1 MARHRII
8 HHHHHITIA
17 ITKHLSLTLPQAAMA
32 AMTLALCA
40 FALFLCAS
48 HGRRRITRW
57 RRHWS
62 YGFVPDPVI
71 QLENHHG
78 AMLVDSGVDDGGSS
92 MFSMEQSGI
101 NPVWKKNILMGGK
114 CQLPDFSGV
123 IIYDSDGN
131 HVVPPSNRNRPM
143 LTWK

>member
-1 MARHRII
+1 
-8 HHHHHITIA
+8 
-17 ITKHLSLTLPQAAMA
+17 MA
-32 AMTLALCA
+32 AMTVALCA

-48 HGRRRITRW
+48 HGRRRRRW
-57 RRHWS
+57 RSSHWS

-71 QLENHHG
+71 QLENPG
-78 AMLVDSGVDDGGSS
+78 AMMLAGSGGLDGDHCDDGGSS
-92 MFSMEQSGI
+92 MFSREQSGM

-131 HVVPPSNRNRPM
+131 HVTPPSNKNCPR
-143 LTWK
+143 LHWK

>member
-1 MARHRII
+1 
-8 HHHHHITIA
+8 
-17 ITKHLSLTLPQAAMA
+17 MA
-32 AMTLALCA
+32 AMTVALCA

-48 HGRRRITRW
+48 HGRRRRRW
-57 RRHWS
+57 RSSHWS

-71 QLENHHG
+71 QLENPG
-78 AMLVDSGVDDGGSS
+78 AMMLAGSG
-92 MFSMEQSGI
+92 EQSGM

-131 HVVPPSNRNRPM
+131 HVTPPSNKNCPR